1 MSGKRDIFI
10 FLLFFFYLCVLSFT
24 GELLIIFILT
34 MITIVTANYVNA
46 DNQAK
51 DDEGGNDKDN

>member
-1 MSGKRDIFI
+1 MR
-10 FLLFFFYLCVLSFT
+10 LSFT
-24 GELLIIFILT
+24 GEPLIIFILT

-46 DNQAK
+46 DNEAK

>member
-10 FLLFFFYLCVLSFT
+10 FLLLFFYLCVLSFT